1 MAAMTL
7 NEFIHVFK
15 KSGCNV
21 HLIMHTCKDPRFPSI
36 VEIKAS
42 IHNIKDKVETLYSG
56 AGSINVMDV
65 EILSASTYL
74 NSYDNI
80 ITHVLMAR
88 DLTAEQ

>member
-42 IHNIKDKVETLYSG
+42 IYNIKDKVETLYSG
-56 AGSINVMDV
+56 ADSIKVWDV
-65 EILSASTYL
+65 EIMSASTYL
-74 NSYDNI
+74 NPYDNI
-80 ITHVLMAR
+80 VTHVLMAR